1 MSDISAD
8 VFAEGGGGYTRKCY
22 HAVDFFFCWVYWAH
36 MLGCSCIH
44 FRLRPFGMEELLD
57 QRMLC
62 RKIIR
67 IDVC

>member
-1 MSDISAD
+1 MSDFSAD
-8 VFAEGGGGYTRKCY
+8 VFAEGGGLYQRLLSRCR
-22 HAVDFFFCWVYWAH
+22 FFFCWVCWAH

-44 FRLRPFGMEELLD
+44 FRLKPFGMVGLLD